1 VLAGDWM
8 VPAGSLETG
17 GLQLIDFL
25 LGLYFAGLFVR
36 GWVRGFTRE
45 AMDLVGLILGIALAF
60 RFSGPLGDALAE
72 WLGISS
78 ELGRLTGG
86 IALFLLVGVGAS
98 IGSHYLQ
105 KVFTLPGL
113 ALTHRLLGGGLA
125 LAWAL
130 FVAILM
136 LSLVVVI
143 PLPAS
148 VDERIEESSVAVA
161 LTDPDAFPQRMFH
174 TVAGD
179 RVLEALLN
187 LDRLVGRE
195 KIILEEDETL
205 AIPPADPGDLR
216 SDRRAA
222 EDIFELVNRAR
233 IDEGLDPLAWSAPLA
248 IVGEE
253 HATEM
258 YVEGYFSHT
267 SPTTG
272 TVAGRMAEA
281 GIPYVTVGENLALAA
296 TARTVHQGLM
306 NSPGHRANIVG
317 ARFARLGIGVVR
329 GPLGLMVV
337 QVFSG

>member
-1 VLAGDWM
+1 M
-8 VPAGSLETG
+8 
-17 GLQLIDFL
+17 IDFL
-25 LGLYFAGLFVR
+25 LGLYFAALFIR

-45 AMDLVGLILGIALAF
+45 AMDLVGLVLGIALAF

-72 WLGISS
+72 WLGISP
-78 ELGRLTGG
+78 ELGRLAGG

-98 IGSHYLQ
+98 IGSRYLQ
-105 KVFTLPGL
+105 KIFTLPGL

-136 LSLVVVI
+136 LSLVVVM
-143 PLPAS
+143 PLPATF
-148 VDERIEESSVAVA
+148 DEQISESSVASA

-205 AIPPADPGDLR
+205 AIPPADPGDI
-216 SDRRAA
+216 RRDEKAA
-222 EDIFELVNRAR
+222 LEIFELVNRAR
-233 IDEGLDPLAWSAPLA
+233 IEEGLDPLAWSAPLA
-248 IVGEE
+248 EVGEL

-258 YVEGYFSHT
+258 YIEGYFSHT
-267 SPTTG
+267 SQTTG
-272 TVAGRMAEA
+272 TGADRISEA
-281 GIPYVTVGENLALAA
+281 GIPYRIIGENLALAA
-296 TARTVHQGLM
+296 TAGTAHSGLM
-306 NSPGHRANIVG
+306 DSPGHRANILGSGFTRV
-317 ARFARLGIGVVR
+317 GIGVIR

-337 QVFSG
+337 QLFSG

>member
-1 VLAGDWM
+1 M